1 MSSTAKRRSTAA
13 TQQAGG
19 AKQPACRCG
28 HTKDHFWVS
37 PQARYSLYG
46 FVMGVFMGL
55 SGTMPKSIRF
65 VCRKC
70 GQIVEERYDK
80 ASIKAY
86 REH

>member
-1 MSSTAKRRSTAA
+1 MDHSQGNIEPSITSSKKGKT
-13 TQQAGG
+13 
-19 AKQPACRCG
+19 CRCG
-28 HTKDHFWVS
+28 HERDDFWVS

-55 SGTMPKSIRF
+55 SGTLPRSIRF
-65 VCRKC
+65 KCRKC
-70 GQIVEERYDK
+70 GEVIEERYDK